1 NWNFYGRAE
10 PLAELRRIVEA
21 ERWFFCRIEGRRRI
35 GKTTLLGHLAR
46 SGDMS
51 SQLIYM
57 QTPDS
62 DERDVAATFRRG
74 LSEADRED
82 VKGLAIKVI
91 DFPTMA
97 AAIGDLCRAGMVVV
111 LDEFQY
117 FTRAALRPFNS
128 FLQAEVDQLRN
139 AGLNR
144 GGLFV
149 LGSLHSE

>member
-1 NWNFYGRAE
+1 MPDWSFYGRTE

-21 ERWFFCRIEGRRRI
+21 GRWFFCRIEGRRRI

-46 SGDMS
+46 SSDDLS

-57 QTPDS
+57 QTPNS
-62 DERDVAATFRRG
+62 DERDVAATLRRS

-82 VKGLAIKVI
+82 VRALADRVI

-97 AAIGDLCRAGMVVV
+97 VVIGELCRAGMVVV

-117 FTRAALRPFNS
+117 FTRAALNPFNS
-128 FLQAEVDQLRN
+128 FLQAEVDKLRN
-139 AGLNR
+139 AGLN
-144 GGLFV
+144 
-149 LGSLHSE
+149 